1 MEVNENWK
9 DYFSDDIVNNIE
21 ESEKDGGI
29 FLDTLESGTHVIAVT
44 RNSTYDI
51 EVLEE
56 GKFKVQGGKYFPE
69 PVEAYFNGSTWGGSM
84 LKIKWIG
91 LGMHIEFMHP
101 TKQSKT
107 VTTTKVEEAKVIG
120 KDWEYEMEWT
130 SD

>member
-9 DYFSDDIVNNIE
+9 DYISDDIVNNIE

-29 FLDTLESGTHVIAVT
+29 FLDTLDPGTHVIAVT

-51 EVLEE
+51 EILEE

-69 PVEAYFNGSTWGGSM
+69 PMETCFNGSTWGGSM

-91 LGMHIEFMHP
+91 LGMHMEFMHP

-107 VTTTKVEEAKVIG
+107 VTTTKVKEAKVIG
-120 KDWEYEMEWT
+120 PDWEYEMEWT
-130 SD
+130 SE